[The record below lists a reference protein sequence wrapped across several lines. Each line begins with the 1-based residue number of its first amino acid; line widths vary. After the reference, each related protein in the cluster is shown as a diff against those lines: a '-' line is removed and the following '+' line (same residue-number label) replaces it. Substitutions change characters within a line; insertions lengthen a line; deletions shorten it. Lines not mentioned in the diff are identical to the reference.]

1 MDRITSHLYASTSTP
16 WWYNIPE
23 IPLHKFQECMAPV
36 KTEMSKMKSTTSDG
50 DCDPFFRS
58 AMSGVVSVATKVLA
72 MKIGEF
78 HEHITGCISGYEN
91 LPVGH
96 DSECDTRKVDGSEIF
111 ELKNR
116 YNTMNSSSA
125 KTVVEKLSRHAN
137 TPGITTSALVII
149 NRNGNSPLSRFK
161 APEEVKV
168 WDGQQYYTHIT
179 GSDTFFQRLQETFA
193 YSVSNAEA

>member
-1 MDRITSHLYASTSTP
+1 MDRITSHLYASTSHP
-16 WWYNIPE
+16 WWYSLAE
-23 IPLHKFQECMAPV
+23 IPLHKFRECLAPI
-36 KTEMSKMKSTTSDG
+36 KSEMDKMKATTADG

-58 AMSGVVSVATKVLA
+58 VMTGISSITTKTLA

-96 DSECDTRKVDGSEIF
+96 ETGCDTRSVNGGEIF

-125 KTVVEKLSRHAN
+125 KTVVEKLTRHAN
-137 TPGITTSALVII
+137 TPGITTAALVII
-149 NRNGNSPLSRFK
+149 NRNGNAPLGRFK

-168 WDGQQYYTHIT
+168 WDGQHYYTHIT

-193 YSVSNAEA
+193 HAVTLDA